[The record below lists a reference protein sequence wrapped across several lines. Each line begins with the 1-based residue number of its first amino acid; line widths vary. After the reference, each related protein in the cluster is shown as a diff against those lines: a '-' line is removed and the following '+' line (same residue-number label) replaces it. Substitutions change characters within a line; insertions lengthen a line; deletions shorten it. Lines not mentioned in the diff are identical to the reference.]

1 MSNRTTHRLSAGL
14 AATALVALSLPL
26 AAAPAPAAPPGMAP
40 STLAAPTFG
49 YSTAA
54 WGTPV
59 HIEIYEPTIPIPA
72 TPQAE
77 LENGYTEV
85 LADSSSSQGR
95 SSYLWP
101 GDPVGEGFKTIADQL
116 GLPEEIGAQGYPFQV
131 NAAYPSGPE
140 SQADE
145 PGPAMI
151 QRASAGEGTARAVNG
166 FSGDGEAQE
175 PGDGSG
181 GGGGTPQ
188 PPGPPQLPGLPT
200 PGASGT
206 GSGGLGGFGRGIVA
220 YAADGDGTDA
230 ETAGP
235 ALPPELTALVDV
247 GSFSSVS
254 STDNTRIATAT
265 SRSAVGDVS
274 VLGGLLTF
282 TSIGSAAGASSD
294 GTRGAAVGGSEFG
307 DVLAF
312 GQKLKVTRAGL
323 TLVGRSAPI
332 PGLPDDATQALAALG
347 VKVTAPRPTRE
358 IDGDAATTEVP
369 GLVLEFDLTKLR
381 TMIQDVPINDIVN
394 QIPDETG
401 QLKSLI
407 QAAANLSPRI
417 VVTLGTAAASVDTS
431 PPIEIPDV
439 SLPDGPAAPA
449 GSSGTGS
456 AGGSPQAATPPGAGV
471 PSGAGAPDAGAAQDA
486 AGTLFPTSGEQAP
499 GLPKL
504 FSIPGMLMLGA
515 LLLAA
520 MGGNVMRRLGVAALG
535 GGAACSHGLD
545 SGLPDLRKVN

>member
-1 MSNRTTHRLSAGL
+1 MSIRTTRRVPAGL

-26 AAAPAPAAPPGMAP
+26 AAAPTQAAPGLP
-40 STLAAPTFG
+40 TAAPEFG

-59 HIEIYEPTIPIPA
+59 HLEIYEPTIPLPA

-101 GDPVGEGFKTIADQL
+101 GDPVGEGFKTIAEQL
-116 GLPEEIGAQGYPFQV
+116 GLPEEIGSRGYPFQV

-140 SQADE
+140 TQADE

-151 QRASAGEGTARAVNG
+151 QRASAGEGVARAVNG

-175 PGDGSG
+175 PGE
-181 GGGGTPQ
+181 GGGGTPA
-188 PPGPPQLPGLPT
+188 PPGIPGLPGLPAIPGLPT
-200 PGASGT
+200 PGASG
-206 GSGGLGGFGRGIVA
+206 LGGFGQGVG
-220 YAADGDGTDA
+220 ADGSAGDGA
-230 ETAGP
+230 AAVGP

-247 GSFSSVS
+247 GSFTSVS
-254 STDNTRIATAT
+254 STDNTTQATAT

-274 VLGGLLTF
+274 VLGGMLTF
-282 TSIGSAAGASSD
+282 SSIASTATASSD
-294 GTRGAAVGGSEFG
+294 GKKGAATGRAAFG
-307 DVLAF
+307 DVTAF
-312 GQKLKVTRAGL
+312 GQELRVTRSGLELAGQA
-323 TLVGRSAPI
+323 API
-332 PGLPDDATQALAALG
+332 PGLPDDATAALAALG
-347 VKVTAPRPTRE
+347 VTVSAPRPVNE
-358 IDGDAATTEVP
+358 IEGDAATTEVP

-381 TMIQDVPINDIVN
+381 AMLADVPLNDLVD
-394 QIPDETG
+394 QIPGEAG
-401 QLKSLI
+401 QLKSLV

-431 PPIEIPDV
+431 PPIVIPEV
-439 SLPDGPAAPA
+439 PVPDAPA
-449 GSSGTGS
+449 GAPAGAGSGGS
-456 AGGSPQAATPPGAGV
+456 GGGGSPQAASPPGASAPGSAA
-471 PSGAGAPDAGAAQDA
+471 PSDAAAQDA
-486 AGTLFPTSGEQAP
+486 AGTLFPTSGPEAP

-504 FSIPGMLMLGA
+504 FSIPGMLLLGA

-520 MGGNVMRRLGVAALG
+520 MGGNVMRRLGAAALG
-535 GGAACSHGLD
+535 GGAACDHGLD
-545 SGLPDLRKVN
+545 SGLPDLRKVS